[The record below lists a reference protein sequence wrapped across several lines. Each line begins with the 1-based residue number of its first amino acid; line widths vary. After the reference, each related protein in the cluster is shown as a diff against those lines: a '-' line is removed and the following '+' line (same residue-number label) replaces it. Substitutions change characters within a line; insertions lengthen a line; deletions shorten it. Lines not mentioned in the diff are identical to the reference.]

1 MWEDNLKN
9 RMEDVCPHC
18 GNHSEEVV
26 EYCKDHDKVDP
37 VALYKEAI
45 ALNGYVAG
53 NLINLLLSGDYE
65 IFTPWYKALL
75 KYISENGEPTP
86 KWRAADI
93 LSYYREDFDEV
104 PDLEIEQEN

>member
-18 GNHSEEVV
+18 GNHSEEVI

-45 ALNGYVAG
+45 ALNEYVVG
-53 NLINLLLSGDYE
+53 DLINILLCGPYN
-65 IFTPWYKALL
+65 IFKPWYKKLL
-75 KYISENGEPTP
+75 KYVGEHGAPSP
-86 KWRAADI
+86 KFRANDI
-93 LSYYREDFDEV
+93 LSYYGQAFDKV
-104 PDLEIEQEN
+104 PDLEIE